1 MSLANN
7 AVLNSLSLAGT
18 VIDDN
23 QTAGGASGAT
33 VQAGAT
39 SILGEGIRV
48 LRGGAGT
55 SVILKSVLSG
65 DAGPMVWV
73 INDGPNSINAFP
85 AAGEFNNGVV
95 NQVLAVPAGQSAI
108 FVRVPN
114 NLAGS
119 SSGWRSSVVP

>member
-7 AVLNSLSLAGT
+7 SLLNSLALNGT
-18 VIDDN
+18 VLDDG
-23 QTAGGASGAT
+23 QTAGGATGST

-39 SILGEGIRV
+39 AILGEGIRV
-48 LRGGAGT
+48 TRGAAGT

-65 DAGPMVWV
+65 DAGPLTWV

-85 AAGEFNNGVV
+85 APGEFNNGGA
-95 NQVLAVPAGQSAI
+95 NQVLAVPSGQSAV

-119 SSGWRSSVVP
+119 SSGWRSAVIP